1 VHGVIWIDL
10 KEVKAEGVQN
20 ELLESA
26 YRKLKQSEGLEGYER
41 RAIENFTDAFVTV
54 TRCVTIAGEEAVRIA
69 EEVNWHSHSSSCK
82 KGGRRTCRWKF
93 PRWPLART
101 IFVDANREDAPPRM
115 DPKEREGILDA
126 VMRVLV
132 EDEGGQKRISQTVLS
147 IMHSSR
153 YPNVK
158 LFDEFGNEVEKE
170 SGDESDE
177 ESLCDENPA
186 ENENSIDSES
196 NPTPSSQDGGGG
208 AEEICF
214 HGLLVK
220 DKSGRS
226 KPQCEECSNLNAEED
241 QRNTEDQESNS
252 ESPMNIRENLSQ
264 RMTLDPKKK
273 VDELSK
279 STESPKYISEE
290 NLSQKKTPEPKKKS
304 KATKYSEA
312 PKYIS
317 EEDLSPN
324 ETPEPEEKTKS
335 AKSTETTKYIF
346 EENSSQKRTPES
358 ELEDEGPVPKKAKKS
373 GKAVRYVKMEDPEEY
388 RTNIRKR
395 IEEVLKIASAGGE
408 SISYEKYEQ
417 AVVEQPRKGS
427 EVILRRDIDEIM
439 LNNYNPEWIVCWSAN
454 LDLSC
459 IYDFY
464 GAITYVTDYFTKD
477 STGTEKSDSTISY
490 LAST

>member
-1 VHGVIWIDL
+1 MHGVIWIDL
-10 KEVKAEGVQN
+10 KEVKAEGVHN

-54 TRCVTIAGEEAVRIA
+54 TRCVTIAGEEAVKIA

-115 DPKEREGILDA
+115 DPKERESILDA

-132 EDEGGQKRISQTVLS
+132 DDEGGQKRISQTVLS

-158 LFDEFGNEVEKE
+158 LFDEDGNEVEKE
-170 SGDESDE
+170 SRDESDE

-186 ENENSIDSES
+186 ENEISKDS
-196 NPTPSSQDGGGG
+196 
-208 AEEICF
+208 
-214 HGLLVK
+214 
-220 DKSGRS
+220 
-226 KPQCEECSNLNAEED
+226 
-241 QRNTEDQESNS
+241 
-252 ESPMNIRENLSQ
+252 
-264 RMTLDPKKK
+264 DPKKK

-279 STESPKYISEE
+279 STESPKQISEE
-290 NLSQKKTPEPKKKS
+290 NLSQKKTPEPKKKA
-304 KATKYSEA
+304 KATNCSEA
-312 PKYIS
+312 PKYLS

-324 ETPEPEEKTKS
+324 ETPEPKEKTKS
-335 AKSTETTKYIF
+335 AKSTETAKYIP

-358 ELEDEGPVPKKAKKS
+358 ELEDEGPAPKKAKRS

-439 LNNYNPEWIVCWSAN
+439 MNNYNPEWIVCWSAN

-477 STGTEKSDSTISY
+477 STGTKKSDSTITY
-490 LAST
+490 

>member
-1 VHGVIWIDL
+1 MHGVIWIDL
-10 KEVKAEGVQN
+10 KEVKAEGVHN

-158 LFDEFGNEVEKE
+158 LYDEFGNEVEKV

-186 ENENSIDSES
+186 ENEISKDS
-196 NPTPSSQDGGGG
+196 
-208 AEEICF
+208 
-214 HGLLVK
+214 
-220 DKSGRS
+220 
-226 KPQCEECSNLNAEED
+226 
-241 QRNTEDQESNS
+241 
-252 ESPMNIRENLSQ
+252 
-264 RMTLDPKKK
+264 DPKKK

-279 STESPKYISEE
+279 STESPKQISEE
-290 NLSQKKTPEPKKKS
+290 NLSQKKTPEPKKKA
-304 KATKYSEA
+304 KATNCSEA
-312 PKYIS
+312 PKYLS

-324 ETPEPEEKTKS
+324 ETPEPKEKTKS
-335 AKSTETTKYIF
+335 AKSTETAKYIP

-358 ELEDEGPVPKKAKKS
+358 ELKDEGPAPKKAKRS

-439 LNNYNPEWIVCWSAN
+439 MNNYNPEWIVCWSAN

-477 STGTEKSDSTISY
+477 STGTKKSDSTIPY
-490 LAST
+490 

>member
-1 VHGVIWIDL
+1 MHGVIWIDL
-10 KEVKAEGVQN
+10 KEVKAEGVNN

-54 TRCVTIAGEEAVRIA
+54 TRCVTIAGEEAVKIA

-115 DPKEREGILDA
+115 DPKERESILDA

-132 EDEGGQKRISQTVLS
+132 DDEGGQKRISQTVLS

-158 LFDEFGNEVEKE
+158 LFDEDGNEVEKE
-170 SGDESDE
+170 SRDESDE

-186 ENENSIDSES
+186 ENEISKDS
-196 NPTPSSQDGGGG
+196 
-208 AEEICF
+208 
-214 HGLLVK
+214 
-220 DKSGRS
+220 
-226 KPQCEECSNLNAEED
+226 
-241 QRNTEDQESNS
+241 
-252 ESPMNIRENLSQ
+252 
-264 RMTLDPKKK
+264 DPKKK

-279 STESPKYISEE
+279 STESPKQISEE
-290 NLSQKKTPEPKKKS
+290 NLSQKKTPKPKKKA
-304 KATKYSEA
+304 KATNCSEA
-312 PKYIS
+312 PKYLS

-324 ETPEPEEKTKS
+324 ETPEPKEKTKS
-335 AKSTETTKYIF
+335 AKSTETAKYIP

-358 ELEDEGPVPKKAKKS
+358 ELEDEGPAPKKAKRS

-439 LNNYNPEWIVCWSAN
+439 MNNYNPEWIVCWSAN

-477 STGTEKSDSTISY
+477 STGTKKSDSTITY
-490 LAST
+490 

>member
-1 VHGVIWIDL
+1 MHGVIWIDL
-10 KEVKAEGVQN
+10 KEVKAEGVHN

-115 DPKEREGILDA
+115 DPKERESILDA

-186 ENENSIDSES
+186 ENEISKDS
-196 NPTPSSQDGGGG
+196 
-208 AEEICF
+208 
-214 HGLLVK
+214 
-220 DKSGRS
+220 
-226 KPQCEECSNLNAEED
+226 
-241 QRNTEDQESNS
+241 
-252 ESPMNIRENLSQ
+252 
-264 RMTLDPKKK
+264 DPKKK

-279 STESPKYISEE
+279 STESPKQISEE
-290 NLSQKKTPEPKKKS
+290 NLSQKKTPKPKKKA
-304 KATKYSEA
+304 KATNCSEA
-312 PKYIS
+312 PKYLS

-324 ETPEPEEKTKS
+324 ETPEPKEKTKS
-335 AKSTETTKYIF
+335 AKSTETAKYIP

-358 ELEDEGPVPKKAKKS
+358 ELEDEGPAPKKAKRS

-439 LNNYNPEWIVCWSAN
+439 MNNYNPEWIVCWSAN

-477 STGTEKSDSTISY
+477 STGTKKSDSTISY
-490 LAST
+490 

>member
-1 VHGVIWIDL
+1 MHGVIWIDL
-10 KEVKAEGVQN
+10 KEVKAEGVHN

-158 LFDEFGNEVEKE
+158 LYDEFGNEVEKE

-177 ESLCDENPA
+177 ESLFDEN
-186 ENENSIDSES
+186 
-196 NPTPSSQDGGGG
+196 
-208 AEEICF
+208 
-214 HGLLVK
+214 L
-220 DKSGRS
+220 
-226 KPQCEECSNLNAEED
+226 
-241 QRNTEDQESNS
+241 
-252 ESPMNIRENLSQ
+252 
-264 RMTLDPKKK
+264 KK

-279 STESPKYISEE
+279 STESPKQISEE

-324 ETPEPEEKTKS
+324 DTPEPEEKTKS
-335 AKSTETTKYIF
+335 AKSTETTKYTF

-358 ELEDEGPVPKKAKKS
+358 ELEDEGPAPKKAKRS
-373 GKAVRYVKMEDPEEY
+373 GKAVKYVKMEDPEEY

-439 LNNYNPEWIVCWSAN
+439 MNNYNPEWIVCWSAN

-477 STGTEKSDSTISY
+477 STGTKKSDSTISY
-490 LAST
+490 

>member
-1 VHGVIWIDL
+1 MHGVIWIDL
-10 KEVKAEGVQN
+10 KEVKAEGVHN

-158 LFDEFGNEVEKE
+158 LYDEFGNEVEKE

-177 ESLCDENPA
+177 ESLFDEN
-186 ENENSIDSES
+186 
-196 NPTPSSQDGGGG
+196 
-208 AEEICF
+208 
-214 HGLLVK
+214 L
-220 DKSGRS
+220 
-226 KPQCEECSNLNAEED
+226 
-241 QRNTEDQESNS
+241 
-252 ESPMNIRENLSQ
+252 
-264 RMTLDPKKK
+264 KK

-279 STESPKYISEE
+279 STESPKQISEE
-290 NLSQKKTPEPKKKS
+290 NLSQKKTPEPKKKA
-304 KATKYSEA
+304 KATNCSEA
-312 PKYIS
+312 PKYLS

-324 ETPEPEEKTKS
+324 ETPEPKEKTKS
-335 AKSTETTKYIF
+335 VKSTETAKYIP

-358 ELEDEGPVPKKAKKS
+358 ELKDEGPAPKKAKRS

-439 LNNYNPEWIVCWSAN
+439 MNNYNPEWIVCWSAN

-490 LAST
+490 LAYT

>member
-1 VHGVIWIDL
+1 MHGVIWIDL
-10 KEVKAEGVQN
+10 KEVKAEGVHN

-54 TRCVTIAGEEAVRIA
+54 TRCVTIAGEEAVKIA

-115 DPKEREGILDA
+115 DPKERESILDA

-132 EDEGGQKRISQTVLS
+132 DDEGGQKRISQTVLS

-158 LFDEFGNEVEKE
+158 LFDEDGNEVEKE
-170 SGDESDE
+170 SRDESDE

-186 ENENSIDSES
+186 ENEISKDS
-196 NPTPSSQDGGGG
+196 
-208 AEEICF
+208 
-214 HGLLVK
+214 
-220 DKSGRS
+220 
-226 KPQCEECSNLNAEED
+226 
-241 QRNTEDQESNS
+241 
-252 ESPMNIRENLSQ
+252 
-264 RMTLDPKKK
+264 DPKKK

-279 STESPKYISEE
+279 STESPKQISEE
-290 NLSQKKTPEPKKKS
+290 NLSQKKTPEPKKKA
-304 KATKYSEA
+304 KATNCSEA
-312 PKYIS
+312 PKYLS

-324 ETPEPEEKTKS
+324 ETPEPKEKTKS
-335 AKSTETTKYIF
+335 VKSTETAKYIP

-490 LAST
+490 LAYT

>member
-1 VHGVIWIDL
+1 
-10 KEVKAEGVQN
+10 
-20 ELLESA
+20 
-26 YRKLKQSEGLEGYER
+26 
-41 RAIENFTDAFVTV
+41 
-54 TRCVTIAGEEAVRIA
+54 
-69 EEVNWHSHSSSCK
+69 
-82 KGGRRTCRWKF
+82 
-93 PRWPLART
+93 
-101 IFVDANREDAPPRM
+101 M
-115 DPKEREGILDA
+115 
-126 VMRVLV
+126 
-132 EDEGGQKRISQTVLS
+132 
-147 IMHSSR
+147 
-153 YPNVK
+153 
-158 LFDEFGNEVEKE
+158 
-170 SGDESDE
+170 
-177 ESLCDENPA
+177 
-186 ENENSIDSES
+186 
-196 NPTPSSQDGGGG
+196 
-208 AEEICF
+208 
-214 HGLLVK
+214 
-220 DKSGRS
+220 
-226 KPQCEECSNLNAEED
+226 
-241 QRNTEDQESNS
+241 NTEDQESIS
-252 ESPMNIRENLSQ
+252 ESLMNIRENLSQ
-264 RMTLDPKKK
+264 TMTLDPKKK

-279 STESPKYISEE
+279 STESPKHISEE

-324 ETPEPEEKTKS
+324 ETPEPEEKAKS
-335 AKSTETTKYIF
+335 AKSTETTKYIL

-439 LNNYNPEWIVCWSAN
+439 MNNYNPEWIVCWSAN

-490 LAST
+490 LAYT

>member
-1 VHGVIWIDL
+1 MHGVIWIDL
-10 KEVKAEGVQN
+10 KEVKAEGVHN
-20 ELLESA
+20 ESLESA

-115 DPKEREGILDA
+115 DPKERESILDA

-186 ENENSIDSES
+186 ENEISKDS
-196 NPTPSSQDGGGG
+196 
-208 AEEICF
+208 
-214 HGLLVK
+214 
-220 DKSGRS
+220 
-226 KPQCEECSNLNAEED
+226 
-241 QRNTEDQESNS
+241 
-252 ESPMNIRENLSQ
+252 
-264 RMTLDPKKK
+264 DPKKK

-279 STESPKYISEE
+279 STESPKQISEE
-290 NLSQKKTPEPKKKS
+290 NLSQKKTPKSRKKA
-304 KATKYSEA
+304 KATKCSEA

-477 STGTEKSDSTISY
+477 STGTKKSDSTITY
-490 LAST
+490 

>member
-1 VHGVIWIDL
+1 MHGVIWIDL

-115 DPKEREGILDA
+115 DPKERESILDA

-132 EDEGGQKRISQTVLS
+132 EDEGGQKRISQNVLS

-153 YPNVK
+153 YPNIK
-158 LFDEFGNEVEKE
+158 LYDEDGNEVEKE
-170 SGDESDE
+170 SRDESDE
-177 ESLCDENPA
+177 ESFCDENA
-186 ENENSIDSES
+186 E
-196 NPTPSSQDGGGG
+196 
-208 AEEICF
+208 
-214 HGLLVK
+214 K
-220 DKSGRS
+220 D
-226 KPQCEECSNLNAEED
+226 QI
-241 QRNTEDQESNS
+241 NTEDQESNS
-252 ESPMNIRENLSQ
+252 ESPLNIRENLSQ

-273 VDELSK
+273 VNKLSK
-279 STESPKYISEE
+279 STESPKQISEE
-290 NLSQKKTPEPKKKS
+290 NLSQKKTPEPKKKA
-304 KATKYSEA
+304 KATNCSEA
-312 PKYIS
+312 PKYLS

-324 ETPEPEEKTKS
+324 ETPEPKEKTKS
-335 AKSTETTKYIF
+335 VKSTETAKYIP

>member
-1 VHGVIWIDL
+1 MHGVIWIDL
-10 KEVKAEGVQN
+10 KEVKAEGVHN

-115 DPKEREGILDA
+115 DPKERESILDA

-132 EDEGGQKRISQTVLS
+132 DDEGGQKRISQTVLS

-158 LFDEFGNEVEKE
+158 LFDEDGNEVEKE
-170 SGDESDE
+170 SRDESDE

-186 ENENSIDSES
+186 ENEISKDS
-196 NPTPSSQDGGGG
+196 
-208 AEEICF
+208 
-214 HGLLVK
+214 
-220 DKSGRS
+220 
-226 KPQCEECSNLNAEED
+226 
-241 QRNTEDQESNS
+241 
-252 ESPMNIRENLSQ
+252 
-264 RMTLDPKKK
+264 DPKKK

-279 STESPKYISEE
+279 STESPKQISEE
-290 NLSQKKTPEPKKKS
+290 NLSQKKTPEPKKKA
-304 KATKYSEA
+304 KATNCSEA
-312 PKYIS
+312 PKYLS

-324 ETPEPEEKTKS
+324 ETPEPKEKTKS
-335 AKSTETTKYIF
+335 AKSTETAKYIP

-358 ELEDEGPVPKKAKKS
+358 ELEDEGPAPKKAKRS

-439 LNNYNPEWIVCWSAN
+439 MNNYNPEWIVCWSAN

-477 STGTEKSDSTISY
+477 STGTKKSDSTISY
-490 LAST
+490 

>member
-1 VHGVIWIDL
+1 MHGVIWIDL
-10 KEVKAEGVQN
+10 KEVKAEGVHN

-158 LFDEFGNEVEKE
+158 LYDEFGNEVEKE

-186 ENENSIDSES
+186 ENEISKDS
-196 NPTPSSQDGGGG
+196 
-208 AEEICF
+208 
-214 HGLLVK
+214 
-220 DKSGRS
+220 
-226 KPQCEECSNLNAEED
+226 
-241 QRNTEDQESNS
+241 
-252 ESPMNIRENLSQ
+252 
-264 RMTLDPKKK
+264 DPKKK

-279 STESPKYISEE
+279 STESPKQISEE
-290 NLSQKKTPEPKKKS
+290 NLSQKKTPKPKKKA
-304 KATKYSEA
+304 KATNCSEA
-312 PKYIS
+312 PKYLS

-324 ETPEPEEKTKS
+324 DTPEPEEKTKS
-335 AKSTETTKYIF
+335 AKSTETTKYTF

-358 ELEDEGPVPKKAKKS
+358 ELEDEGPAPKKAKRS
-373 GKAVRYVKMEDPEEY
+373 GKAVKYVKMEDPEEY

-459 IYDFY
+459 IYDFN

-490 LAST
+490 LAYT

>member
-1 VHGVIWIDL
+1 MHGVIWIDL
-10 KEVKAEGVQN
+10 KEVKAEGVHN

-115 DPKEREGILDA
+115 HPKEREGILDA

-158 LFDEFGNEVEKE
+158 LYDEFGNEVEKE

-177 ESLCDENPA
+177 ESLFDEN
-186 ENENSIDSES
+186 
-196 NPTPSSQDGGGG
+196 
-208 AEEICF
+208 
-214 HGLLVK
+214 L
-220 DKSGRS
+220 
-226 KPQCEECSNLNAEED
+226 
-241 QRNTEDQESNS
+241 
-252 ESPMNIRENLSQ
+252 
-264 RMTLDPKKK
+264 KK

-279 STESPKYISEE
+279 STESPKQISEE
-290 NLSQKKTPEPKKKS
+290 NLSQKMTPKPKKKA
-304 KATKYSEA
+304 KATNCSEA
-312 PKYIS
+312 PKYLS

-324 ETPEPEEKTKS
+324 ETPEPKEKTKS
-335 AKSTETTKYIF
+335 AKSTETAKYIP

-358 ELEDEGPVPKKAKKS
+358 ELEDEGPAPKKAKRS

-490 LAST
+490 LAYT

>member
-1 VHGVIWIDL
+1 MHGVIWIDL
-10 KEVKAEGVQN
+10 KEVKAEGVHN

-93 PRWPLART
+93 PRWPLACT

-158 LFDEFGNEVEKE
+158 LYDEFGNEVEKE

-177 ESLCDENPA
+177 ESLFDEN
-186 ENENSIDSES
+186 
-196 NPTPSSQDGGGG
+196 
-208 AEEICF
+208 
-214 HGLLVK
+214 L
-220 DKSGRS
+220 
-226 KPQCEECSNLNAEED
+226 
-241 QRNTEDQESNS
+241 
-252 ESPMNIRENLSQ
+252 
-264 RMTLDPKKK
+264 KK

-279 STESPKYISEE
+279 SAESPKHISEE

-304 KATKYSEA
+304 KATKCSEA

-335 AKSTETTKYIF
+335 AKSTETPKYIF

-490 LAST
+490 LAYT